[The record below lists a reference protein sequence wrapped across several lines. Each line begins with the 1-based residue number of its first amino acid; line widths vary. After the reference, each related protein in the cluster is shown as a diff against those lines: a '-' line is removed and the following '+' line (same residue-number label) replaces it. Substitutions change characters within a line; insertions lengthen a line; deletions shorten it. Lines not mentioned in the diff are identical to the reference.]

1 MSICPL
7 VTLTAAPRRGRRRR
21 ESRVLGSSKQF
32 LAPRRP
38 RPKSTQ
44 EPSLLGPGTCGSSSS
59 TSCSCRDVSARH
71 SSGPTS
77 VDRAPLWGG
86 RRSSAEPLALRSVAY
101 GINSQLLTTCIWNT
115 DSHTDSRLDSVSG
128 RATTSLLSC
137 SCTPRLTDF
146 HRLEHWR
153 TVRAPRGA
161 GDRLHNVWYQP
172 YFNS

>member
-7 VTLTAAPRRGRRRR
+7 VTLTTAPRRGRRRR

-32 LAPRRP
+32 LAPRGARP
-38 RPKSTQ
+38 Q
-44 EPSLLGPGTCGSSSS
+44 VYPSLLGPGAGFFFMA

-71 SSGPTS
+71 SRSSGPTS
-77 VDRAPLWGG
+77 V
-86 RRSSAEPLALRSVAY
+86 RRSGADVARRPSLWLCALWRMELILNCY
-101 GINSQLLTTCIWNT
+101 MLTIWNT